1 MIEKNFRNNIE
12 IINTY
17 RIIGLV
23 SIILGILISLT
34 IWKINFINLKQKLM
48 ISNKN
53 DLLKLKANYQKT
65 IAEISFDFINVNIN
79 NIDEKI
85 QNLLKKSGIVLNVD
99 RTYVFQYAKN
109 KDFVKETHE
118 WCDKNITS
126 RKDVF
131 QNFSL
136 SRTPWIAE
144 TIRKKGIILVEDI
157 DTLPQ
162 EASLE
167 KELFKEG
174 KINSLVLIPM
184 IQNSKVI
191 GYFGFDSLKRKFYLD
206 EEKYEII
213 NIIGNILADALT
225 KVKIETEMIL
235 AKKTAE
241 KANKAKSE
249 FLANMSHEI
258 RTPLN
263 GVIGFTELLKS
274 TNISPVQKQYIDI
287 ISSSSK
293 SLLAIVNDI
302 LDFSKIESKK
312 IELDIEKCDV
322 LELINNIFSLIKV
335 QVEDKP
341 LEMILNF
348 SENIPKYAFFDSLKL
363 RQILT
368 NLLSNAIKFTE
379 KGKVEL
385 EVKFSETDDKKGV
398 FDFFAKDTGI
408 GISKDNQKKLFKAF
422 SQGDTSITRRYGGTG
437 LGLVISNLLA
447 EKMGSKINFN
457 SILGEGSTFSFSIIA
472 DYDYSE
478 KKENINEKKDFEI
491 FDKMEHSLNILIAE
505 DVPMNMLLIKTIIK
519 DIIPNSQIFE
529 AENGSRA
536 VEIFEKENI
545 DIVFMDVQ
553 MPVMD
558 GLIATEN
565 IRKIEINLKKHTP
578 IFALTAG
585 ALKEEKENCMKSGM
599 DEFLTKPI
607 NKKLLIKT
615 LKKYFNNEKI
625 IKEEYIDNFNNL
637 ESFDKNELME
647 RIDNDQELFQ
657 EMLKIVFDFDKEFID
672 LSEAIKK
679 EDFETIKIKAHS
691 IKGVAANFSFKRLNK
706 IAKEMEFNSTNIAK
720 IKPLNKILTEEW
732 EKLKELLKKP
742 L

>member
-1 MIEKNFRNNIE
+1 
-12 IINTY
+12 
-17 RIIGLV
+17 
-23 SIILGILISLT
+23 
-34 IWKINFINLKQKLM
+34 
-48 ISNKN
+48 
-53 DLLKLKANYQKT
+53 
-65 IAEISFDFINVNIN
+65 
-79 NIDEKI
+79 
-85 QNLLKKSGIVLNVD
+85 
-99 RTYVFQYAKN
+99 
-109 KDFVKETHE
+109 
-118 WCDKNITS
+118 
-126 RKDVF
+126 
-131 QNFSL
+131 
-136 SRTPWIAE
+136 
-144 TIRKKGIILVEDI
+144 
-157 DTLPQ
+157 
-162 EASLE
+162 
-167 KELFKEG
+167 
-174 KINSLVLIPM
+174 
-184 IQNSKVI
+184 
-191 GYFGFDSLKRKFYLD
+191 
-206 EEKYEII
+206 
-213 NIIGNILADALT
+213 
-225 KVKIETEMIL
+225 
-235 AKKTAE
+235 
-241 KANKAKSE
+241 
-249 FLANMSHEI
+249 
-258 RTPLN
+258 
-263 GVIGFTELLKS
+263 
-274 TNISPVQKQYIDI
+274 
-287 ISSSSK
+287 
-293 SLLAIVNDI
+293 
-302 LDFSKIESKK
+302 
-312 IELDIEKCDV
+312 
-322 LELINNIFSLIKV
+322 
-335 QVEDKP
+335 
-341 LEMILNF
+341 MILNF

-691 IKGVAANFSFKRLNK
+691 IKGVAANFSFVRHEVV
-706 IAKEMEFNSTNIAK
+706 I
-720 IKPLNKILTEEW
+720 
-732 EKLKELLKKP
+732 
-742 L
+742 